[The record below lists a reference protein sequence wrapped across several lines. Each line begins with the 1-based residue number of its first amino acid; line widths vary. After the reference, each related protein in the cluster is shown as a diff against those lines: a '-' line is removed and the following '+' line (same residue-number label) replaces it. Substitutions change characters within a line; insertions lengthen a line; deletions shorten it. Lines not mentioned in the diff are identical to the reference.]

1 LFACF
6 LTGLAPW
13 PARREFAGNISPSR
27 VFSYIDGEKRSANQ
41 AHGDFVKIDDS
52 ILLAYV
58 DEELPPES
66 RAEVEAAL
74 ASSPELR
81 ERLAAMAASAL
92 PYVAAFRRQS
102 IPPLPSQLERR
113 VEDLIRVSVN
123 ATWAAGPP
131 VSRGTSWRIVAAAFV
146 AGALLCGGMLKYW
159 SHATSSTGAAAW
171 MQAVAVYQELY
182 ARETLINITEDRAL
196 TEKIVS
202 ESGNAGVPVRIPD
215 LRAAGLAFKRVQRL
229 SYHDQPVIQIVYLSV
244 RGDPIALCIMRER
257 RKSEAPHMQEFGPM
271 QAAVWHDGALGYVL
285 VAKNAS
291 VDLLALGRQIA
302 RGATQSLY
310 G

>member
-1 LFACF
+1 
-6 LTGLAPW
+6 
-13 PARREFAGNISPSR
+13 
-27 VFSYIDGEKRSANQ
+27 VFSYIDRENRSANQ

-58 DEELPPES
+58 DEELPPAS

-92 PYVAAFRRQS
+92 PYVAAFKRQS

-113 VEDLIRVSVN
+113 VEDLIRVSVD
-123 ATWAAGPP
+123 AAGPP
-131 VSRGTSWRIVAAAFV
+131 ISLGTSWRIAAAAFV
-146 AGALLCGGMLKYW
+146 AGALLCGAMLKYG
-159 SHATSSTGAAAW
+159 SHGTSSTGAAAW

-182 ARETLINITEDRAL
+182 ARETLINITEDHAL

-202 ESGNAGVPVRIPD
+202 ESGNAGFPMRIPD

-229 SYHDQPVIQIVYLSV
+229 SYHDQPVIQIVYLPG
-244 RGDPIALCIMRER
+244 RGDPVALCIMRER
-257 RKSEAPHMQEFGPM
+257 HKSEAPHMQEFGPM

-285 VAKNAS
+285 VAKDAS